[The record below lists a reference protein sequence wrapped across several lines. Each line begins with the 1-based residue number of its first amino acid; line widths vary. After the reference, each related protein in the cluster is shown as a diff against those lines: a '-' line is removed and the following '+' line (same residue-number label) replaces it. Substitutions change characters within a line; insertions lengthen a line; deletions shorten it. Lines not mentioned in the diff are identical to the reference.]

1 MAHYAEID
9 NDNIV
14 QRVIVANEEFIK
26 SGKLGDPSKWI
37 QTSYNTVKGQ
47 HQLGG
52 TPLRKNYA
60 GAGST
65 YDKDRD
71 AFISPQPYPS
81 WILNEDS
88 CAWEAPSPRP
98 EDIAS
103 RKLFYYWDE
112 ENLKWA
118 EILVP
123 K

>member
-14 QRVIVANEEFIK
+14 QRVIVANEEFIR
-26 SGKLGDPSKWI
+26 SGTMGDPSKWI

-52 TPLRKNYA
+52 VPLRKNYA
-60 GAGST
+60 GAGFT

-71 AFISPQPYPS
+71 AFIAPQPYPS
-81 WILNEDS
+81 WILKEDS
-88 CAWEAPSPRP
+88 CTWEAPSPQP
-98 EDIAS
+98 EDIVS

-123 K
+123 E

>member
-14 QRVIVANEEFIK
+14 QRVIVANKEFIK

-60 GAGST
+60 GAGSI

>member
-60 GAGST
+60 GAGSI

-98 EDIAS
+98 EDIVS

-118 EILVP
+118 EVLVP
-123 K
+123 E